1 MEICFVR
8 PDVLS
13 CRCRLGLCLSSSPFG
28 RQDAFTFG
36 KVVESGIVVVEPE
49 EELQVLCGVLNV
61 LEVIHKVA
69 NCAWLV
75 FSISMDCI
83 EVLLGDDAFK
93 GIPGKFHC

>member
-1 MEICFVR
+1 
-8 PDVLS
+8 
-13 CRCRLGLCLSSSPFG
+13 
-28 RQDAFTFG
+28 
-36 KVVESGIVVVEPE
+36 VEPE